1 MTHFKPV
8 RVLSIA
14 ALALAAV
21 AHSSTPARA
30 EVGLGLFIGEPFGLD
45 LKFDLQRRSALD
57 IVLGATTVREG
68 RANYGHVTYLLTP
81 IVGRGRSVLVPLRLG
96 IGGAFY
102 DGGGDFA
109 DEVNLAVRAPL
120 QVGLRLR
127 STPLEFYGEVAIK
140 VTFFDENDNNGDAID
155 LDGGIGLRVM
165 L

>member
-1 MTHFKPV
+1 MISRKPV
-8 RVLSIA
+8 RVLSVA

-21 AHSSTPARA
+21 AHSSQPAHA

-57 IVLGATTVREG
+57 LLLGATTFRDG
-68 RANYGHVTYLLTP
+68 RANYGHLTYLITP

-120 QVGLRLR
+120 QVGLRFR
-127 STPLEFYGEVAIK
+127 SSPLELYGEIALK
-140 VTFFDENDNNGDAID
+140 VTFYDEYDNNGDALD